1 MPVETTYPYKRPGV
15 YVRET
20 LSPLPQ
26 PVVPPGRAVAAF
38 VGTHSAGPSD
48 PILVNTW
55 EEFTALYGGFGD
67 GLNYLPF
74 QVYSYFNNG
83 GQRAWILRA
92 TSSDAA
98 AASTNVKNVPI
109 QEASRIAP
117 SPTGSAPTGSGTK
130 PTPKATNVILTT
142 PVAPVTRNPE
152 PVALEIEWDA
162 ITPLANVDAYQ
173 VVLTD
178 PADGTVTQTKWIT
191 QPSSGKPK
199 AAFTNLAPATLYNVQ
214 ITPYKG
220 ATAGDPMTSPATFTT
235 AALNPSVDAL
245 KVAARGKGAY
255 GNKLFISTTASWT
268 TGRFHLFVKSGDTL
282 NTAVQVESWQ
292 DVSLNPGDA
301 RYIVSLVNAKTTGSS
316 YITVSN
322 LLPPSSPSAGT
333 GATPD
338 ASWRVVSVT
347 DAPLTGGV
355 DGVAAI
361 NLAEALSTGFSTVS
375 DVLLVNLTGNT
386 TMTDH
391 IPDKTQIVAA
401 MAWAEARNSAFLV
414 LDAPRQPAPKDSDTA
429 QKKYVEVVNTYEPKS
444 SFAAFY
450 GPWVAFSDPAGSS
463 ISATR
468 LLPPAGAVMGRF
480 ARADAEVGPN
490 RSPAGIA
497 YPLVSA
503 VDVEHIFTNGELDL
517 LNDAGCNIIRP
528 ISQVGY
534 CIMGARTLRQGMPDR
549 YIAIRRMLT
558 YVENLVESATK
569 FAIFEPNG
577 PDLWAEISSV
587 VTRQL
592 LMMMQA
598 QQLMSRV
605 PEEAFFV
612 TCNETNNTA
621 SSVANGEI
629 HIRIGVALS
638 SPAEFIIIEISH
650 HQGGVSPETV
660 TPR

>member
-1 MPVETTYPYKRPGV
+1 MPETTYPYKRPGV

-20 LSPLPQ
+20 LAPLPQ
-26 PVVPPGRAVAAF
+26 PTVPPGRAVAAF
-38 VGTHSAGPSD
+38 VGTHSTGPSV
-48 PILVNTW
+48 PTLVNSW
-55 EEFTALYGGFGD
+55 EEFTAQYGGFGN
-67 GLNYLPF
+67 GLHYLPF
-74 QVYSYFNNG
+74 QVYAYFNNG

-92 TSSDAA
+92 VSSDAA
-98 AASTNVKNVPI
+98 AASYTVKNVPTE
-109 QEASRIAP
+109 EAGHIVA
-117 SPTGSAPTGSGTK
+117 SPTGTATTGAGTK
-130 PTPKATNVILTT
+130 PTPKAANVQLTAV
-142 PVAPVTRNPE
+142 VAPVTRNPE
-152 PVALEIEWDA
+152 PNALEIEWDA
-162 ITPLANVDAYQ
+162 ITPLANVDAYE

-178 PADGTVTQTKWIT
+178 PADGTVTQTKWVT

-199 AAFTNLAPATLYNVQ
+199 AAFTNLSASTLFSIQ

-235 AALNPSVDAL
+235 AALNTPQDAL
-245 KVAARGKGAY
+245 KISAQGKGVY
-255 GNKLFISTTASWT
+255 GNSYFVSTAPSWT
-268 TGRFHLFVKSGDTL
+268 AGRFHVFVKYGSTL
-282 NTAVQVESWQ
+282 LTSTLLESWQ

-301 RYIVSLVNAKTTGSS
+301 RYVVSLVNAKSSGSAH
-316 YITVSN
+316 IQVAN
-322 LLPPSSPSAGT
+322 LLPPGTPATGT
-333 GATPD
+333 GTTPD
-338 ASWRVVSVT
+338 DSWYPVTVT
-347 DAPLTGGV
+347 DAPLTGGT

-361 NLAEALSTGFSTVS
+361 NLAEALAAGFSTIS

-391 IPDKTQIVAA
+391 IPASSQITAA

-414 LDAPRQPAPKDSDTA
+414 IDAPRQPAPIATA
-429 QKKYVEVVNTYEPKS
+429 TATTKYVEVVSSYSPKS

-450 GPWVAFSDPAGSS
+450 GPWVSVSDPAGSS
-463 ISATR
+463 VSATR

-490 RSPAGIA
+490 RSPAGVA
-497 YPLVSA
+497 YPVVSA
-503 VDVEHIFTNGELDL
+503 VDVEHIFTNDQLDT
-517 LNDAGCNIIRP
+517 LNDAGVNVIRP

-558 YVENLVESATK
+558 YIENLIDAATK

-612 TCNETNNTA
+612 TCNETNNTPIT
-621 SSVANGEI
+621 VANGEI

-638 SPAEFIIIEISH
+638 SPAEFVVIEISH